1 MISHQLVLVYE
12 LLSQFVEWFTTLL
25 SGLLQKCIHLLI
37 RTKQV
42 YLAFGVLC
50 GLVPNSFGFQL
61 PLHNLV
67 LCSVLDQR
75 VFFSR
80 AQLR

>member
-25 SGLLQKCIHLLI
+25 SDLLQKCIHLLI

-61 PLHNLV
+61 PLHTLV
-67 LCSVLDQR
+67 LCSVLGQL

-80 AQLR
+80 AHLR